1 MEHLWAP
8 WRMAYIDAPPK
19 KVEGCVF
26 CGKLEQ
32 AEDREQLILYRGEH
46 CFIIMNLFPY
56 NNGHLMVAPYR
67 HTADL
72 VGLTAAEQEELM
84 RLTRHCVK
92 LLTEAFRPEGFN
104 LGMNLGRTA
113 GAGVADHL
121 HLHIVPRWNGDTNFM
136 PVLGET
142 KVLPDALFSSY
153 DKLVAVL
160 ARLGEPQ

>member
-1 MEHLWAP
+1 MEYLWAP
-8 WRMAYIDAPPK
+8 WRMAYIDAPK

-26 CGKLEQ
+26 CGKL
-32 AEDREQLILYRGEH
+32 AEADDREQLILYRGEH

-72 VGLTAAEQEELM
+72 VGLSAAEQEEMM
-84 RLTRHCVK
+84 RLTRHCVR
-92 LLTEAFRPEGFN
+92 LLTEAFQPEGFN

-121 HLHIVPRWNGDTNFM
+121 HMHIVPRWNGDTNFM
-136 PVLGET
+136 AVTGET

-153 DKLVAVL
+153 DKLAAVL
-160 ARLGEPQ
+160 AELGAPL

>member
-1 MEHLWAP
+1 MEQLWAP
-8 WRMAYIDAPPK
+8 WRMAYIDAPK

-26 CGKLEQ
+26 CHKLET
-32 AEDREQLILYRGEH
+32 ADDREQLVLYRGRH

-72 VGLTAAEQEELM
+72 VGLTAEEQEEMM
-84 RLTRHCVK
+84 RLTRHGVR
-92 LLTEAFRPEGFN
+92 LLKEAFRPEGFN

-113 GAGVADHL
+113 GAGVEDHL
-121 HLHIVPRWNGDTNFM
+121 HMHIVPRWNGDTNFM
-136 PVLGET
+136 PVLAET

-153 DKLVAVL
+153 DKLAAVL
-160 ARLGEPQ
+160 SRLVDPE